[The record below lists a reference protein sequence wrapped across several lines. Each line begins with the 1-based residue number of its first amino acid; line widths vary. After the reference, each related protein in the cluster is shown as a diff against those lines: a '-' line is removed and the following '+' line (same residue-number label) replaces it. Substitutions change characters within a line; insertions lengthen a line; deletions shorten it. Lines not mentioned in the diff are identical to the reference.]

1 MINNII
7 SNLHSLFIVI
17 IVSQNSI
24 EIIVNAD
31 SILEAHTYPKRIVSL
46 LLFSYFPSFSSVFSI
61 LLMKSCSTLF
71 FIFITLATL
80 LSFRY
85 IEQPLKHRSK
95 LTGFTLNYIQTQND
109 TTTRDILLSHQVS
122 QLHIHPLVRK
132 KVNHTIPS
140 RPLNDDTIE
149 KIFSKHLIPRKFISY
164 SIPISFCVI
173 VRTNTEY

>member
-1 MINNII
+1 
-7 SNLHSLFIVI
+7 
-17 IVSQNSI
+17 
-24 EIIVNAD
+24 
-31 SILEAHTYPKRIVSL
+31 
-46 LLFSYFPSFSSVFSI
+46 
-61 LLMKSCSTLF
+61 MKSCSALF

-85 IEQPLKHRSK
+85 VEQPLKYRSK

-132 KVNHTIPS
+132 RVNLIVPS
-140 RPLNDDTIE
+140 RSLDDDTIE

-164 SIPISFCVI
+164 SILISL
-173 VRTNTEY
+173 

>member
-1 MINNII
+1 
-7 SNLHSLFIVI
+7 
-17 IVSQNSI
+17 
-24 EIIVNAD
+24 
-31 SILEAHTYPKRIVSL
+31 
-46 LLFSYFPSFSSVFSI
+46 
-61 LLMKSCSTLF
+61 MKSCSALF

-85 IEQPLKHRSK
+85 VEQPLKYRSK
-95 LTGFTLNYIQTQND
+95 LAGFILNYIQTQDD
-109 TTTRDILLSHQVS
+109 TTTRDVILSHQVN
-122 QLHIHPLVRK
+122 QLNIQPLVRK